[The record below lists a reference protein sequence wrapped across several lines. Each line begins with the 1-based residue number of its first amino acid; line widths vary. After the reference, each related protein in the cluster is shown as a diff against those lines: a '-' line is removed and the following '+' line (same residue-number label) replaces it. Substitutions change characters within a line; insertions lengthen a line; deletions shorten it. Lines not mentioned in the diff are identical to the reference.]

1 MSTATTEQVTLE
13 DHVNAA
19 TEVAFLLDIFAAT
32 VDTIM
37 GGATASVGRI
47 AGREMARKLPVHLT
61 NPTLEE
67 VVEILAS
74 RMKAGYQFRLEG
86 EGTER
91 TLLFDHCVLRE
102 VCAKRG
108 LTMGTAL
115 CRLFHAYLD
124 GILNELICR
133 PVKSEVISCGDQCRL
148 SLRTQ

>member
-1 MSTATTEQVTLE
+1 MSAITEQVTLD
-13 DHVNAA
+13 DHVSAA

-32 VDTIM
+32 VDNVM

-47 AGREMARKLPVHLT
+47 AGREMARKLPVHLA
-61 NPTLEE
+61 NPTLDE
-67 VVEILAS
+67 VVAILNS
-74 RMKAGYQFRLEG
+74 RMEAGYRFRLEG
-86 EGTER
+86 DGTER

-133 PVKSEVISCGDQCRL
+133 PVKSEVVSCGDQCRL
-148 SLRTQ
+148 NLRTQ

>member
-1 MSTATTEQVTLE
+1 MSAITEQVTLD

-32 VDTIM
+32 VDNVM

-61 NPTLEE
+61 NPTLDE
-67 VVEILAS
+67 VVAILNS
-74 RMKAGYQFRLEG
+74 RMEAGYRFRLEG
-86 EGTER
+86 DGTER

-133 PVKSEVISCGDQCRL
+133 PVKSEVVSCGDQCRL
-148 SLRTQ
+148 TLRTQ

>member
-1 MSTATTEQVTLE
+1 MSAITEQVTLD

-32 VDTIM
+32 VDNVM

-47 AGREMARKLPVHLT
+47 AGREMARKLPVHLAT
-61 NPTLEE
+61 PTLDE
-67 VVEILAS
+67 VVAILNS
-74 RMKAGYQFRLEG
+74 RMEAGYRFRLEG
-86 EGTER
+86 DGTER

-133 PVKSEVISCGDQCRL
+133 PVKSEVVSCGDQCRL
-148 SLRTQ
+148 TLRTQ

>member
-1 MSTATTEQVTLE
+1 MSSATTEQVTLE

-32 VDTIM
+32 VDNIM

-61 NPTLEE
+61 NPTLDE
-67 VVEILAS
+67 VVAILNS
-74 RMKAGYQFRLEG
+74 RMQAGYVFRLEG

-91 TLLFDHCVLRE
+91 SLVFDHCVLRE
-102 VCAKRG
+102 VCAQRG
-108 LTMGTAL
+108 LAMGTAL

-133 PVKSEVISCGDQCRL
+133 PVKSEVVSWGDQCRL
-148 SLRTQ
+148 NLRTQ

>member
-32 VDTIM
+32 VDNIM

-47 AGREMARKLPVHLT
+47 AGREMARKLPIHLT
-61 NPTLEE
+61 NPTLD
-67 VVEILAS
+67 EIVALLNS
-74 RMKAGYQFRLEG
+74 RMKAGYQFRLAG

-91 TLLFDHCVLRE
+91 ALLFDHCVLRE

-108 LTMGTAL
+108 LTLGTAL

-133 PVKSEVISCGDQCRL
+133 PVKSEVVSCGDQCRL

>member
-1 MSTATTEQVTLE
+1 MSTATTEQATLE

-32 VDTIM
+32 VDNIM

-61 NPTLEE
+61 NPTLDE
-67 VVEILAS
+67 VVGILGS
-74 RMKAGYQFRLEG
+74 RMKAGYVFRLEG

-91 TLLFDHCVLRE
+91 SLIFGHCVLRE
-102 VCAKRG
+102 VCAQRG
-108 LTMGTAL
+108 LHMGTAL

-133 PVKSEVISCGDQCRL
+133 PVKSEVVSCGEQCL
-148 SLRTQ
+148 LKLRTQ

>member
-1 MSTATTEQVTLE
+1 MSAITEQVTLD

-32 VDTIM
+32 VDNVM

-61 NPTLEE
+61 NPTLDE
-67 VVEILAS
+67 VVAILNS
-74 RMKAGYQFRLEG
+74 RMEAGYRFRLEG
-86 EGTER
+86 DGTER

-133 PVKSEVISCGDQCRL
+133 PVKSEVVSCGDQCRL
-148 SLRTQ
+148 NLRTQ

>member
-47 AGREMARKLPVHLT
+47 AGREMARKLPIHLT
-61 NPTLEE
+61 NPTLDE
-67 VVEILAS
+67 VVALLNS

-86 EGTER
+86 EETER

-102 VCAKRG
+102 VCAQRG

-124 GILNELICR
+124 GILNELIRR
-133 PVKSEVISCGDQCRL
+133 PVKSEVVSCGNQCRL
-148 SLRTQ
+148 NLRTQ

>member
-1 MSTATTEQVTLE
+1 MSAITEQVTLE

-32 VDTIM
+32 VDNVM

-61 NPTLEE
+61 NPTLDE
-67 VVEILAS
+67 VVAILNS
-74 RMKAGYQFRLEG
+74 RMEAGYRFRLEG
-86 EGTER
+86 DGTER

-133 PVKSEVISCGDQCRL
+133 PVKSEVVSCGDQCRL
-148 SLRTQ
+148 NLRTQ

>member
-1 MSTATTEQVTLE
+1 MSAITEQVTLD

-32 VDTIM
+32 VDNVM

-47 AGREMARKLPVHLT
+47 AGRGMARKLPVHLT
-61 NPTLEE
+61 NPTLDE
-67 VVEILAS
+67 VVAILNS
-74 RMKAGYQFRLEG
+74 RMEAGYRFRLEG
-86 EGTER
+86 DGAER

-102 VCAKRG
+102 VCAKRE

-133 PVKSEVISCGDQCRL
+133 PVKSEIVSCGDQCRL
-148 SLRTQ
+148 NLRTQ

>member
-1 MSTATTEQVTLE
+1 MSAITEQVTLD
-13 DHVNAA
+13 DHINAA

-32 VDTIM
+32 VDNVM

-61 NPTLEE
+61 NPTLDE
-67 VVEILAS
+67 VVAILNS
-74 RMKAGYQFRLEG
+74 RMEAGYRFRLEG
-86 EGTER
+86 DGTER

-133 PVKSEVISCGDQCRL
+133 PVKSEVVSCGDQCRL
-148 SLRTQ
+148 NLRTQ

>member
-1 MSTATTEQVTLE
+1 MSTATTGPVTLE
-13 DHVNAA
+13 DHVSAA
-19 TEVAFLLDIFAAT
+19 TEVAFLLDIFAST
-32 VDTIM
+32 VDNIM

-61 NPTLEE
+61 NPTLDE
-67 VVEILAS
+67 VVELLNG

-91 TLLFDHCVLRE
+91 SLLFDHCIMRE
-102 VCAKRG
+102 VCTKRG
-108 LTMGTAL
+108 LAMGTAL

-133 PVKSEVISCGDQCRL
+133 PVKSEVVSCGDQCRL
-148 SLRTQ
+148 NLKTQ

>member
-1 MSTATTEQVTLE
+1 MSTTTTEQVTLE

-47 AGREMARKLPVHLT
+47 AGREMARKLPIHLT
-61 NPTLEE
+61 NPTLD
-67 VVEILAS
+67 EIVALLNS

-91 TLLFDHCVLRE
+91 VLLFDHCVLQE

-108 LTMGTAL
+108 LTLGTAL

-133 PVKSEVISCGDQCRL
+133 PVKSEVVSCGDQCRL

>member
-1 MSTATTEQVTLE
+1 MSAITEQVTLD

-32 VDTIM
+32 VDNVM

-61 NPTLEE
+61 NPTLDE
-67 VVEILAS
+67 VVAILNS
-74 RMKAGYQFRLEG
+74 RMEAGYRFRLEG
-86 EGTER
+86 DGTER

-133 PVKSEVISCGDQCRL
+133 PVKSEVVSCGGQCRL
-148 SLRTQ
+148 NLRTQ